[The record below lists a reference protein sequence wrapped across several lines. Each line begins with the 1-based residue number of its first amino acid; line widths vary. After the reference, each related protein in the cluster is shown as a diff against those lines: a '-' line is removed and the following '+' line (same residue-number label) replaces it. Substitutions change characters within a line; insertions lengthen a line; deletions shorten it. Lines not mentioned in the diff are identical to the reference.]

1 MKLIINPITPKD
13 LEALKQ
19 AKSNMKNISWAM
31 RNINKIGDTLETGV
45 TFVPEKVLVKLQS
58 MTQTALLKVIKA
70 NLITIQK
77 NKTLKKPSKIIY
89 KSIVTSSG
97 ALSGFFGATTGFGT
111 VIFASELTITTKFLM
126 RTIMDI
132 ARSEGEDIYTLEG
145 QMSCLE
151 VFALGGESNDDD
163 SLETSYYTTRIAL
176 NSALSNVSATGVK
189 LGLDSLVK
197 GASTLG
203 SGALSN
209 FISKIATRL
218 SLLISE
224 KFLAQAL
231 PIVGAIG
238 GGSFNYVFVD
248 HFQKMA
254 TAHFTI
260 RRLERK
266 YGEVEVKLAYEKV
279 ELSKDIKS

>member
-1 MKLIINPITPKD
+1 LKLIINPITPKD
-13 LEALKQ
+13 LQALKQ

-58 MTQTALLKVIKA
+58 ITQTALLKVIKA

-145 QMSCLE
+145 QM
-151 VFALGGESNDDD
+151 
-163 SLETSYYTTRIAL
+163 
-176 NSALSNVSATGVK
+176 
-189 LGLDSLVK
+189 
-197 GASTLG
+197 
-203 SGALSN
+203 
-209 FISKIATRL
+209 
-218 SLLISE
+218 
-224 KFLAQAL
+224 
-231 PIVGAIG
+231 
-238 GGSFNYVFVD
+238 
-248 HFQKMA
+248 
-254 TAHFTI
+254 
-260 RRLERK
+260 
-266 YGEVEVKLAYEKV
+266 
-279 ELSKDIKS
+279 